1 MGLPAGSG
9 SPGHHRMHD
18 LPGAQAPGSAWAKCA
33 GSSAHP
39 TQADTI
45 RAVANPTTP
54 AFIAGIILLGGFAWY
69 LENCA
74 IVLRLAGAAVGGP
87 WRVAS
92 SGPVLNQGMLSL
104 PEISDRLEIQQL
116 LVDYSTAIDQRRFD
130 DLDKVFT
137 PDAYID
143 YRALGGIDG
152 RYPEVKEWLSKVLPS
167 FPVYAHMLG
176 NFSVRIDGDTA
187 SSRVIC
193 FNPMVLPGDKDQ
205 VLFCGLWYD
214 DEFVRTPE
222 GWRMTRRVE
231 SKVFQKVM

>member
-1 MGLPAGSG
+1 
-9 SPGHHRMHD
+9 
-18 LPGAQAPGSAWAKCA
+18 
-33 GSSAHP
+33 
-39 TQADTI
+39 
-45 RAVANPTTP
+45 
-54 AFIAGIILLGGFAWY
+54 
-69 LENCA
+69 
-74 IVLRLAGAAVGGP
+74 
-87 WRVAS
+87 
-92 SGPVLNQGMLSL
+92 MLSVE
-104 PEISDRLEIQQL
+104 EISDRLEIQQL

-130 DLDKVFT
+130 DLDGVFT

-152 RYPEVKEWLSKVLPS
+152 RYPEVKDWLSKVLPS

-193 FNPMVLPGDKDQ
+193 FNPMVLPGDNDQ